1 MLIRTDPQPPFDT
14 PCTQRLI
21 ALENILRRH
30 SDSSITISQYQKVLE
45 QAAMTIPTTR
55 TLQED
60 LRRYGRYCDDV
71 VYGDNAKKL
80 RLDPDATKDA
90 VIWLLGVPW
99 LESPLRPRLSSACV
113 RCLLL
118 AKELKAEV
126 AINYSPLRKQGE
138 PWVPREIVGIPLR
151 PIPGADSGYFQLHIA
166 AGYPMNINLSRIQ
179 RFVSFTGQATDD
191 YVTLAPPQRLI
202 FTLEIQ
208 DPYLLNRLV
217 AQFAGLKKAGKN
229 RAVMHVDKSLRRM
242 TLDMLQSHLQR
253 TKTDQRQLPADKV
266 TTLKINDNVSIHI
279 NDPVS
284 AEP

>member
-1 MLIRTDPQPPFDT
+1 MLIRNDPQSPFDT

-21 ALENILRRH
+21 ALENVLRQH

-45 QAAMTIPTTR
+45 QAAINVPTTR

-80 RLDPDATKDA
+80 RLDPDATRDA

-126 AINYSPLRKQGE
+126 AINYSALRKEGK
-138 PWVPREIVGIPLR
+138 PWVPQEIVGIPIR
-151 PIPGADSGYFQLHIA
+151 PIPGADAGYFQLHIA
-166 AGYPMNINLSRIQ
+166 ASDPRKIINLSRIQ
-179 RFVSFTGQATDD
+179 RFVSFTGQATDG
-191 YVTLAPPQRLI
+191 YVALTPEPQFV
-202 FTLEIQ
+202 FTLEISE
-208 DPYLLNRLV
+208 PSLLNRLV
-217 AQFAGLKKAGKN
+217 AQFAGLKKENKN
-229 RAVMHVDKSLRRM
+229 RAVMHVEKSLRRM
-242 TLDMLQSHLQR
+242 TIDMLKSHLQR
-253 TKTDQRQLPADKV
+253 TKSDKRQVQA
-266 TTLKINDNVSIHI
+266 TTLKINDNVSIQI
-279 NDPVS
+279 EQV
-284 AEP
+284 